1 MRINHR
7 SNLAIASMLSV
18 SLFAGCSS
26 DNQTTPTLTGDFPA
40 RYALDESAEA
50 NWQSAAI
57 DPPYGP
63 KPKSLA
69 LVTTSVQPPGMEE
82 VAWRQQRLV
91 AALDYWID
99 QKLNYCHH
107 HIPLWTPPD
116 DAAQAAPVFRI
127 SNGRYSRT
135 EGTTTY
141 TQTCSPARRPNGAQ
155 GISDIP
161 QNCADTTANCIDP
174 SQVQWKGL
182 DCSDFTSWV
191 YNFAFGVIP
200 TDVPL
205 PTGVGTQA
213 CNGEYTQESTGVKGA
228 GGGILLDINHRNLGE
243 LEAYLKPGDLLYILP
258 EAQKVTDTDIAF
270 NTVVHVVVWTGK
282 VWGDIRNDKAYY
294 QEGDGKNFGMAGDRV
309 GGDFGNY
316 SSVDNPLTDQ
326 TPLIVD
332 SHYAG
337 PAYRPFLGWYRK
349 HLSHVRRVI
358 NADAAKTD
366 AVLQKLVFPAWGKP
380 DQYGVYKTVSPSDS
394 TSVLHF
400 NPANYDA
407 SKNCQRI
414 AGFNP

>member
-1 MRINHR
+1 MTRI
-7 SNLAIASMLSV
+7 MLV
-18 SLFAGCSS
+18 FFLLPILAGCSS
-26 DNQTTPTLTGDFPA
+26 DNQGGPTLTGDFPV

-50 NWQSAAI
+50 NWRDGAI

-69 LVTTSVQPPGMEE
+69 LVGTSMQVPGMDEIT
-82 VAWRQQRLV
+82 WRQQRLV

-99 QKLNYCHH
+99 QGLNYCHH
-107 HIPLWTPPD
+107 HIPLWLPPD
-116 DAAQAAPVFRI
+116 DAKQPAPVFRI

-135 EGTTTY
+135 EGTTIY
-141 TQTCSPARRPNGAQ
+141 SQTCSPARRPGGAQ
-155 GISDIP
+155 IISDIP
-161 QNCADTTANCIDP
+161 AGCPDTAANCIDP

-191 YNFAFGVIP
+191 YNFSFGVVSN
-200 TDVPL
+200 DVPL

-213 CNGEYTQESTGVKGA
+213 CNGEYLQESTGIRGK
-228 GGGILLDINHRNLGE
+228 GGGILLDINYRNLSN
-243 LEAYLKPGDLLYILP
+243 LQAYLKPGDLLYILP
-258 EAQKVTDTDIAF
+258 DTKKTTDTDISF

-294 QEGDGKNFGMAGDRV
+294 QEGDGNNFGMAGDRV
-309 GGDFGNY
+309 GGDFGDYASADDPLN
-316 SSVDNPLTDQ
+316 DN

-332 SHYAG
+332 SHFAG

-349 HLSHVRRVI
+349 HLSHVRRII

-366 AVLQKLVFPAWGKP
+366 PVLQKLVFPDWGKP
-380 DQYGVYKTVSPSDS
+380 DQYGAYKTVSPSDS
-394 TSVLHF
+394 ASVLFF

-407 SKNCQRI
+407 GKNCQRI
-414 AGFNP
+414 TGFNP